1 MEEVERPM
9 TAVALLILAVGAALA
24 AAIAVIAR
32 RRPIHPGDAAFEAHL
47 ADLATGPGWL
57 PPPGWDEE
65 QARLNAEHSAGCQHR
80 TCTGCGWAF
89 DEHVFAD
96 HVRGRCPGGD
106 HDDTFTAGGQR

>member
-1 MEEVERPM
+1 MDESR
-9 TAVALLILAVGAALA
+9 VALLILAVGAVLGAG
-24 AAIAVIAR
+24 IVVR
-32 RRPIHPGDAAFEAHL
+32 RLLRPIHPGDAAFETHL

-65 QARLNAEHSAGCQHR
+65 QARISAEHAAGCQHR

-106 HDDTFTAGGQR
+106 PDDTFTAGDQR